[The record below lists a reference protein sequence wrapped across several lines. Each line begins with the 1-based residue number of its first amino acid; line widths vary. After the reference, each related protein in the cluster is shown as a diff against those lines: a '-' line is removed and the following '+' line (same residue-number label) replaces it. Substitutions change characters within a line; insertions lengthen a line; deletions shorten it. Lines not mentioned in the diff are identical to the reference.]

1 MAENKRHKGHRQRM
15 RERVQSYGLDSLAEH
30 EALEYVLY
38 LTNAQKD
45 TNGIAHDLIDRFGD
59 FAAVLE
65 ASEEELCTVE
75 GVGPSTARML
85 HLLPQISRYYGRSRT
100 STTRCIK
107 TTEQMGSYLMAKFA
121 WSDYERA
128 MLVSLDS
135 RQAGARRRLAA
146 GGYLRPGQSG
156 YQERGGCRHKGRYGC
171 RGALPQPPQRGG
183 AALAGGHG
191 RHRQHCP
198 GAGAGKCASAGS
210 LHPDRH
216 RVFFHAGCQPPAHLR
231 FQDWDAFLAVKQK
244 TVYIIKYA
252 CYNTT

>member
-100 STTRCIK
+100 STTRCIN

-135 RQAGARRRLAA
+135 RKRVRAA
-146 GGYLRPGQSG
+146 VWLREGTSDRVSLDIKNVVAAAIKGGTDAVVLCHNHPNGV
-156 YQERGGCRHKGRYGC
+156 
-171 RGALPQPPQRGG
+171 ALPSLEDMD
-183 AALAGGHG
+183 AT
-191 RHRQHCP
+191 
-198 GAGAGKCASAGS
+198 GS
-210 LHPDRH
+210 IARTLGL
-216 RVFFHAGCQPPAHLR
+216 VNVHLLDHFILTDTEYFSMR
-231 FQDWDAFLAVKQK
+231 DANRLPIYDFK
-244 TVYIIKYA
+244 TG
-252 CYNTT
+252 TLFWP

>member
-15 RERVQSYGLDSLAEH
+15 RERVQKYGLESLEPH

-38 LTNAQKD
+38 ITNTRKD
-45 TNGIAHDLIDRFGD
+45 TNGLAHVLMDRFGD
-59 FAAVLE
+59 FAGVLD
-65 ASEEELCTVE
+65 ASEEDLLTVE

-135 RQAGARRRLAA
+135 RKRVRAA
-146 GGYLRPGQSG
+146 VWLREGTSDRVSLDIKNVVAAAIKGGTDAVVLCHNHPNGV
-156 YQERGGCRHKGRYGC
+156 
-171 RGALPQPPQRGG
+171 ALPSLEDMDATGSIAR
-183 AALAGGHG
+183 ALG
-191 RHRQHCP
+191 
-198 GAGAGKCASAGS
+198 
-210 LHPDRH
+210 L
-216 RVFFHAGCQPPAHLR
+216 VNVHLLDHFILTDTEYFSMR
-231 FQDWDAFLAVKQK
+231 DANRLPIYDFK
-244 TVYIIKYA
+244 TG
-252 CYNTT
+252 TLFWP

>member
-135 RQAGARRRLAA
+135 RKRVRAAVWLREGTSDRVSLDIKNVVAAAIKGGTDAVVLCHNHPNGMALPSREDIQATENIVRALGLVRVHLRDHIILTESEYFSMREANRLPFYDFQT
-146 GGYLRPGQSG
+146 GEMLRP
-156 YQERGGCRHKGRYGC
+156 Y
-171 RGALPQPPQRGG
+171 
-183 AALAGGHG
+183 
-191 RHRQHCP
+191 
-198 GAGAGKCASAGS
+198 
-210 LHPDRH
+210 
-216 RVFFHAGCQPPAHLR
+216 
-231 FQDWDAFLAVKQK
+231 
-244 TVYIIKYA
+244 
-252 CYNTT
+252 

>member
-135 RQAGARRRLAA
+135 RKRVRAAVWLREGTSDRVSLDIKNVVAAAIKGGTDAVVLCHNHPNGMALPSREDLMATENIVRALGLVKVHLRDHIILTESEYFSMREANRLPFYDFQT
-146 GGYLRPGQSG
+146 GEMLRP
-156 YQERGGCRHKGRYGC
+156 Y
-171 RGALPQPPQRGG
+171 
-183 AALAGGHG
+183 
-191 RHRQHCP
+191 
-198 GAGAGKCASAGS
+198 
-210 LHPDRH
+210 
-216 RVFFHAGCQPPAHLR
+216 
-231 FQDWDAFLAVKQK
+231 
-244 TVYIIKYA
+244 
-252 CYNTT
+252 

>member
-1 MAENKRHKGHRQRM
+1 MAEHKRHQGHRQRM
-15 RERVQSYGLDSLAEH
+15 RERVQNYGLDSLAEH

-75 GVGPSTARML
+75 GVGPATARML
-85 HLLPQISRYYGRSRT
+85 HLLPEISRYYGRSRT
-100 STTRCIK
+100 STTRCIR

-135 RQAGARRRLAA
+135 RKRVRAA
-146 GGYLRPGQSG
+146 VWLREGTTDRVSLDIKDVVSAAIKGGTDTVLLSHNHPN
-156 YQERGGCRHKGRYGC
+156 
-171 RGALPQPPQRGG
+171 G
-183 AALAGGHG
+183 AALPPPPPPPPLHGGSGGHW
-191 RHRQHCP
+191 QYCP
-198 GAGAGKCASAGS
+198 GIGPCEHPSAGS
-210 LHPDRH
+210 LHPDRYG
-216 RVFFHAGCQPPAHLR
+216 VFLHAGRKPPADL
-231 FQDWDAFLAVKQK
+231 
-244 TVYIIKYA
+244 
-252 CYNTT
+252 

>member
-100 STTRCIK
+100 STTLCIK
-107 TTEQMGSYLMAKFA
+107 TTEQIGSYLMAKFA

-135 RQAGARRRLAA
+135 RKRVRAA
-146 GGYLRPGQSG
+146 VWLREGTSDRVSLDIKNVVAAAIKGGTDAVVLCHNHPNGV
-156 YQERGGCRHKGRYGC
+156 
-171 RGALPQPPQRGG
+171 ALPSLEDMDATGSIAR
-183 AALAGGHG
+183 ALG
-191 RHRQHCP
+191 
-198 GAGAGKCASAGS
+198 
-210 LHPDRH
+210 L
-216 RVFFHAGCQPPAHLR
+216 VNVHLLDHFILTDTEYFSMR
-231 FQDWDAFLAVKQK
+231 DANRLPIYDFK
-244 TVYIIKYA
+244 TG
-252 CYNTT
+252 TLFWP

>member
-135 RQAGARRRLAA
+135 RKRVRAA
-146 GGYLRPGQSG
+146 VWLREGTSDRVSLDIKNVLCHNHPNGV
-156 YQERGGCRHKGRYGC
+156 
-171 RGALPQPPQRGG
+171 ALPSLEDMDATGSIAR
-183 AALAGGHG
+183 ALG
-191 RHRQHCP
+191 
-198 GAGAGKCASAGS
+198 
-210 LHPDRH
+210 L
-216 RVFFHAGCQPPAHLR
+216 VNVHLLDHFILTDTEYFSMR
-231 FQDWDAFLAVKQK
+231 DANRLPIYDFK
-244 TVYIIKYA
+244 TG
-252 CYNTT
+252 TLFWP